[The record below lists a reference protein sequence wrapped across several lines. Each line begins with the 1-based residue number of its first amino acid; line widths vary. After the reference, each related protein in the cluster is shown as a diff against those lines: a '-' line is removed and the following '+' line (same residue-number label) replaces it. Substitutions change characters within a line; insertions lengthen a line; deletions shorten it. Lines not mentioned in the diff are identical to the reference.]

1 MKNILYFVAIIA
13 TAMLT
18 MMACTT
24 KNETDA
30 KVNDFRIKRGTN
42 LSHWLSQSEERGE
55 ARQQHIQ
62 EDDFE
67 RLEQLGFDFVR
78 IPIDEVQFWDED
90 GNKLQEAWDLLTN
103 ALDLARK
110 HNLRAIVDL
119 HIIRSHYFNAVNE
132 EDKAANTLFTSE
144 ESQQG
149 LINLWY
155 QLSDVLKDYSNDW
168 VAYEF
173 MNEPVADEHEQW
185 NALVAKVHKALREKE
200 PQRTLVIGSNRWQ
213 SYETMKYLKV
223 PEGDKNI
230 ILSFHYY
237 NPMIL
242 THYGAWWTPLG
253 QYKGKVNYP
262 GILVSKEDFDAA
274 PDSIKPQ
281 LEEFT
286 KQEWNID
293 RIRADFKDAIE
304 VAKKYDLQL
313 FCGEWG
319 VYEPVDRELAY
330 KWTKDMLAVFD
341 EFNIAWTTWCYDA
354 DFGFWDQKRHDYKD
368 KPLVDLLMSA
378 KGMEKQDSVAT
389 K

>member
-1 MKNILYFVAIIA
+1 MKKIFS
-13 TAMLT
+13 
-18 MMACTT
+18 MMALVALMALAACSTKTETT
-24 KNETDA
+24 DG
-30 KVNDFRIKRGTN
+30 VNNFRIKRGTN
-42 LSHWLSQSEERGE
+42 LSHWLSQSEARGD
-55 ARQQHIQ
+55 ARRLHIQ

-67 RLEQLGFDFVR
+67 RLAQLGFDFVR
-78 IPIDEVQFWDED
+78 IPIDEQQFWDEE
-90 GNKLQEAWDLLTN
+90 GNKLPEAWDLLTN

-132 EDKAANTLFTSE
+132 GDDSGNTLFKSE
-144 ESQQG
+144 KAQQD

-155 QLSDVLKDYSNDW
+155 QLSEALKSYSNDW

-185 NALVAKVHKALREKE
+185 NQLVAKVHKALREIE

-213 SYETMKYLKV
+213 GYETMKYLRV

-237 NPMIL
+237 NPMLL
-242 THYGAWWTPLG
+242 THYGAWWTPIG

-262 GILVSKEDFDAA
+262 GILVSQEDYEAQTPEVKA
-274 PDSIKPQ
+274 L
-281 LEEFT
+281 LEKDGYLT
-286 KQEWNID
+286 QVWDINK
-293 RIRADFKDAIE
+293 IREDFKDAIA

-330 KWTKDMLAVFD
+330 RWTRDMLTVFD

-354 DFGFWDQKRHDYKD
+354 DFGFWDQQRHTYKD
-368 KPLVDLLMSA
+368 KPLVELLMEG
-378 KGMEKQDSVAT
+378 KGLEN
-389 K
+389 